1 MADRPIRL
9 IREEAVLQ
17 RVHYSPVHIW
27 RLEKAGEF
35 PLRVHL
41 GANRVAWVEA
51 EINEWIESKLK
62 ERDLK
67 GQQ

>member
-51 EINEWIESKLK
+51 EIDDWIESKLK

>member
-1 MADRPIRL
+1 MADRPIRFL
-9 IREEAVLQ
+9 LKKALSQ
-17 RVHYSPVHIW
+17 RVPYSPVHIW

-41 GANRVAWVEA
+41 GANRVAWVE
-51 EINEWIESKLK
+51 EEVDDWIESKLK